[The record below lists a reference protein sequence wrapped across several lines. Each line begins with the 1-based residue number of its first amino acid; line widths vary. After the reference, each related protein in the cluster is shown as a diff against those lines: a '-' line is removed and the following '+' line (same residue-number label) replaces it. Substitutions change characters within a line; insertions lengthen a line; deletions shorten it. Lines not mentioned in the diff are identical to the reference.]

1 MADHKGVVAVFG
13 DLPLEIFVL
22 AKRRDRLPDFLV
34 ILADLRSLGVDLV
47 RRLQTGFHDRR
58 GVRTQNCVPAAT
70 RRFKAWTAAA
80 VDFFELYPP
89 PSSCRVGA
97 RKAL

>member
-13 DLPLEIFVL
+13 DLPPEIFVL

-34 ILADLRSLGVDLV
+34 VLVDPRSLGVDLV
-47 RRLQTGFHDRR
+47 RRLQASIIDEEYGR
-58 GVRTQNCVPAAT
+58 NCVPAAT